1 MTFGSRRPVPPPLLA
16 LGVAILIG
24 TLGCGQPTGTPP
36 GATATGTASSAP
48 APQGSPTGSVAPSRS
63 VAPSE
68 SVASASPPP
77 AFDPAHVTVGFATVV
92 RGLVAPLGVV
102 NAGDG
107 SGRLFVAQQGGQIR
121 IVRDGKLVPQPFL
134 DIADRI
140 TSGGERGLLG
150 VAFHPGYPTD
160 PRVFVDYT
168 DRNGDTRVSAFR
180 VDPANPDRLDP
191 ASEQRL
197 LFVKQPY
204 PNHNGGALVFGP
216 EGDLYIALGDGGSG
230 GDPEGNGQSLTTL
243 LGKILR
249 IDVDR
254 TGAGQPY
261 SIPSDNPYAGA
272 TDGRRPEIWLTGLRN
287 PWRMSFDRLTGDL
300 WIGDVGQDRWE
311 EVDVQ
316 RAATPPGTNFGWNRM
331 EANHCYLPPSDCRSK
346 DLTLPVAEYGH
357 DQGCTVIG
365 GDVYRGTGQP
375 ALVGGYLFAD
385 YCTGRVWAIDPSVD
399 GFRTPN
405 VVADTKHN
413 FTAFGEDQGGEL
425 YAVDISAG
433 QLLRVTATSR

>member
-1 MTFGSRRPVPPPLLA
+1 MRFGDRRPVPRPLLA
-16 LGVAILIG
+16 FGVAIVIG

-36 GATATGTASSAP
+36 SATATGSASSA
-48 APQGSPTGSVAPSRS
+48 AASQGSPAGSIAPSGS

-68 SVASASPPP
+68 SVASGSPLP
-77 AFDPAHVTVGFATVV
+77 AFDPAHVAVGFATVV
-92 RGLVAPLGVV
+92 GGLVAPLAIV

-121 IVRDGKLVPQPFL
+121 IVRDGKLVAQPFL

-150 VAFHPGYPTD
+150 VTFHPGYPAD

-168 DRNGDTRVSAFR
+168 DKNGDTRVSAFR
-180 VDPANPDRLDP
+180 VDPASPDRLDP

-216 EGDLYIALGDGGSG
+216 DGFLYISLGDGGSG
-230 GDPEGNGQSLTTL
+230 GDPQGNGQSLTTL
-243 LGKILR
+243 LGKTLR

-254 TGAGQPY
+254 TSSGQPY
-261 SIPSDNPYAGA
+261 AIPSDNPYAGA
-272 TDGRRPEIWLTGLRN
+272 TDGRKPEIWLWGLRN

-316 RAATPPGTNFGWNRM
+316 RAGTPAGTNFGWNRM
-331 EANHCYLPPSDCRSK
+331 EANHCYLPPSDCRSPG
-346 DLTLPVAEYGH
+346 LTLPVAEYGH

-375 ALVGGYLFAD
+375 ALLGGYFFAD

-399 GFRTPN
+399 GFRTPT

-433 QLLRVTATSR
+433 QLLRVTGTSR

>member
-1 MTFGSRRPVPPPLLA
+1 MRFASRPPVPRLLLA

-24 TLGCGQPTGTPP
+24 TLGCGQSTGTPP
-36 GATATGTASSAP
+36 ASMPSSSPVATGSPAAS
-48 APQGSPTGSVAPSRS
+48 VM
-63 VAPSE
+63 PSE
-68 SVASASPPP
+68 SIASSQSATPGSQLP
-77 AFDPAHVTVGFATVV
+77 AFDPARVAVGFTTVV
-92 RGLVAPLGVV
+92 GGLVSPLAIV
-102 NAGDG
+102 NAGDD

-121 IVRDGKLVPQPFL
+121 IVRNGKLVGQPFL

-140 TSGGERGLLG
+140 TTGGERGLLG
-150 VAFHPGYPTD
+150 VAFHPGYPAD

-168 DRNGDTRVSAFR
+168 DKNGDTRVSAFR

-191 ASEQRL
+191 ASERRL

-216 EGDLYIALGDGGSG
+216 DGDLYISLGDGGSG
-230 GDPEGNGQSLTTL
+230 GDPQGNGQSLKTL

-249 IDVDR
+249 INVDR
-254 TGAGQPY
+254 TNGALPY
-261 SIPSDNPYAGA
+261 AIPPDNPYATA
-272 TDGRRPEIWLTGLRN
+272 TDGRKPEIWLWGLRN

-316 RAATPPGTNFGWNRM
+316 RAGAPAGTNFGWNRM
-331 EANHCYLPPSDCRSK
+331 EANHCYLPRTDCRATG
-346 DLTLPVAEYGH
+346 LTLPVAEYGH

-375 ALVGGYLFAD
+375 ALYGGYLFAD

-399 GFRTPN
+399 GLRAPT
-405 VVADTKHN
+405 VVADAKHN
-413 FTAFGEDQGGEL
+413 FTAFGEDQAGEL
-425 YAVDISAG
+425 YAVDISKG
-433 QLLRVTATSR
+433 ELLRVTGTSR